1 MINLIYASSAVKPLT
16 EEDLLELLIKARSN
30 NNKLGVTGML
40 LYKSGN
46 FLQVLEGEESVVQ
59 PLFDKI
65 AEDTRHHQV
74 TLIAKRPVS
83 ERHFA
88 GWSMAFSNLNVI
100 NPEEVPGYSAFL
112 NEPFTPNHF
121 NSAPSLAHNFLEH
134 FQEVMR

>member
-1 MINLIYASSAVKPLT
+1 MINLIYASSATKPMT
-16 EEDLLELLIKARSN
+16 EEDLLQLLIKARN
-30 NNKLGVTGML
+30 NNHKLNVTGML

-46 FLQVLEGEESVVQ
+46 FLQVLEGEESIVQ
-59 PLFDKI
+59 PLFDTI
-65 AEDTRHHQV
+65 QQDPRHHQV

-100 NPEEVPGYSAFL
+100 NPEEVPGYSEFL

-121 NSAPSLAHNFLEH
+121 NSTPSLAHNFLET
-134 FQEVMR
+134 FKEGIR